1 MRQFKDWTEAVKSKD
16 NALNELKKSKQKLD
30 LPSVRKLSKIDLE
43 KQKTETSKPAAKATS
58 PPKAKIKDDRIKST
72 DYRKWDKYD
81 PDEEILRMDLDE
93 ERSKEL
99 AEQKVSSHQK
109 SATEDELK
117 NEKASLYE
125 RLQTQL
131 RNLSQM
137 EREQLAER

>member
-16 NALNELKKSKQKLD
+16 SALNELKKSKQKLD

-81 PDEEILRMDLDE
+81 PDEEIGAGTVLSGSWLGNQRPRNQVQNGDIKAKILH
-93 ERSKEL
+93 
-99 AEQKVSSHQK
+99 VSILLSNRE
-109 SATEDELK
+109 SA
-117 NEKASLYE
+117 
-125 RLQTQL
+125 
-131 RNLSQM
+131 
-137 EREQLAER
+137 